1 MIRPLTTIK
10 KEMRTL
16 GLDGC
21 NPKRIIGVVVRGGYF
36 LDGVVLFENISKKSL
51 GIQIVNIP
59 YHPEL
64 RCIMVHDQT
73 NRLKTSSI
81 ERQTGLPLIKV
92 SNDYNG
98 SRKET
103 IVSVS
108 KRGHLSVKTKLP
120 TSILEKILAL
130 TWTTGPLPEPV
141 RVAHLL
147 ARAQVFHKPFQDK
160 Q

>member
-1 MIRPLTTIK
+1 MIRPLTTVK

-36 LDGVVLFENISKKSL
+36 LDGAVLFENKSGNSL
-51 GIQIVNIP
+51 GAQIVNIP
-59 YHPEL
+59 YYPEL
-64 RCIMVHDQT
+64 RCIMLHDQT
-73 NRLKTSSI
+73 NRLKTASI

-92 SNDYNG
+92 SNHSN
-98 SRKET
+98 SSKKET
-103 IVSVS
+103 MVSVR
-108 KRGHLSVKTKLP
+108 KRGRLSVKTRLP
-120 TSILEKILAL
+120 TSTLEKILGL
-130 TWTTGPLPEPV
+130 TWTIGRLPEPV

-147 ARAQVFHKPFQDK
+147 ARAQVIHKPLQDK